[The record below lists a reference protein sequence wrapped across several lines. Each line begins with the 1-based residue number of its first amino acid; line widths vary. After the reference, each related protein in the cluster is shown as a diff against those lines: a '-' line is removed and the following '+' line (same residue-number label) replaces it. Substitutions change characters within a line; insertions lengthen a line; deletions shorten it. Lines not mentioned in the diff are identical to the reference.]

1 MIRKTFIF
9 LLFLVFITGC
19 TAQFD
24 GSTAIQEVFAEKLIE
39 DDVYLD
45 KGALTLIIR
54 QDKSVVPL
62 TYYLVEIEK
71 RSETG
76 PFHSERI
83 EYENTF
89 DIIVPLEIARGV
101 YTITVTGYRENSNA
115 GHIAL
120 SSGRVEDYLL
130 DGEGKTLEIQL
141 LSEGHSH
148 RFIWFYDDTYHWK
161 GCEDCIYIVDGTREE
176 HSYTIGEG
184 DNLYCIC
191 GRPRPVDG
199 ASSGF
204 NAEEG
209 DIEPKGHFTG
219 SRNGTAWTLTFV
231 DDNPR
236 YPSSVVAWF
245 IDGIEVE
252 TDDADKKGMET
263 TIEPYERVL
272 VRCLFKNEKGY
283 GSFEAMIDGNN
294 NGF

>member
-1 MIRKTFIF
+1 MMRKAFIF
-9 LLFLVFITGC
+9 LMLLVLITGC
-19 TAQFD
+19 RVQFD

-45 KGALTLIIR
+45 KGGLTLIIR

-62 TYYLVEIEK
+62 SYYEIAVEK
-71 RSETG
+71 RSESGVYLTK
-76 PFHSERI
+76 RI

-101 YTITVTGYRENSNA
+101 YTITVTGYRENSS
-115 GHIAL
+115 GDRL
-120 SSGRVEDYLL
+120 EVSQGRVEDYVL
-130 DGEGKTLEIQL
+130 DGTDRTLEIAL
-141 LSEGHSH
+141 LSEGHTH
-148 RFIWFYDDTYHWK
+148 EIIWIYDSTYHWK
-161 GCEDCIYIVDGTREE
+161 GCKDCSFVVEGTKEE

-191 GRPRPVDG
+191 GRPKPVDG
-199 ASSGF
+199 GSSGF

-219 SRNGTAWTLTFV
+219 SRNGRMWTFTFV
-231 DDNPR
+231 DDNTR

-245 IDGIEVE
+245 LDGVEVE
-252 TDDADKKGMET
+252 IEGGDKTRMET
-263 TIEPYERVL
+263 VIERYQRLL

-283 GSFEAMIDGNN
+283 GSYETMIDGNN
-294 NGF
+294 NGI